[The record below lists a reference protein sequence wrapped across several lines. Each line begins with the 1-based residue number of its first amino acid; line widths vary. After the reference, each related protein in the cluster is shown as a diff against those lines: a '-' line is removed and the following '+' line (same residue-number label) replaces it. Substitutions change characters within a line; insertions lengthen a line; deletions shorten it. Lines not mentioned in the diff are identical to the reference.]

1 MTLQSNSAYSKA
13 RKEYGFA
20 HIYKKHI
27 QNQYEGFTISEVLEA
42 KVKGTKFWYYN
53 EGSGKDEI
61 VSLYEFPDNRKMKV
75 VLSTKKPKYI
85 VTAYLPNENRV
96 KPEWDDVV
104 RDDRRYS
111 N

>member
-1 MTLQSNSAYSKA
+1 MTLQSNFAYSKA